1 MNRRPEDCFQ
11 KYDSVVPVIA
21 QNLLRELH
29 DYHNVLWESDLK
41 LLSVIKMYFIRNG
54 IINYCLVIS
63 IPANSFFSWAEEM
76 CVEAETMQ
84 RETLANFVLDN
95 SNFCNLNIES

>member
-21 QNLLRELH
+21 QNLLRE
-29 DYHNVLWESDLK
+29 
-41 LLSVIKMYFIRNG
+41 KMYFIRNV

-76 CVEAETMQ
+76 RVEAETMQ
-84 RETLANFVLDN
+84 RETLANFVLDY
-95 SNFCNLNIES
+95 SNFCYLNIEL

>member
-21 QNLLRELH
+21 QNHLRELH

-54 IINYCLVIS
+54 IIN
-63 IPANSFFSWAEEM
+63 FFSWAEEM

-95 SNFCNLNIES
+95 SNFCNLNIEL